1 MAGRNG
7 SAVQFVPGHPAVGH
21 QEPAGAGR
29 LPYEPVCVMRA
40 SAPDPVFSRPV
51 GPMAHSTEHTN
62 NEPIP
67 DGGWR
72 IGVDVGG
79 TFTDVVAVADDGTL
93 TFTKAPST
101 PEDPSIGVIDAIDR
115 LAVELDTTTA
125 ALLARTGRIVH
136 GTTVATNALLE
147 RTGARVGL
155 LTTAGHR
162 DVLEMREGLKDERY
176 NLRLAAP
183 DPLVPRHLRTGVT
196 ERLRPDG
203 SVRTPLDPA
212 SLAAALETLKD
223 GGVTSIAVCFLHSYR
238 NAVHEQQAREAIEA
252 AMPGVPVS
260 LSSDV
265 FPEIKE
271 YERVSTTVVN
281 AYVRPIVES
290 YLERL
295 GARLTRAGYHGP
307 VLVILSHGGVA
318 PIEETIRLAAASVLS
333 GPAGGVAGSR
343 HGASL
348 IGAGNLIPFDMGGT
362 STDISM
368 IVDGEP
374 ALSATRGIAGFR
386 IALQSLDI
394 VSIASGGGSIARVDS
409 GGILSVGPESAGA
422 MPGPA
427 CYGQGGTEI
436 TVTDASV
443 VLGFLDPANFLGGR
457 ARLDQAAAE
466 TVLDRLAHR
475 LAVSRAEAA
484 EGVHRVINT
493 QMAEGIRLVS
503 VRRGVDPRRF
513 ALLSFGGAAGIHIT
527 DIARQIDV
535 PRVVV
540 PRAAAVLS
548 AWGMLATDLRFEIS
562 RTHVGD
568 TRMLE
573 ADAIRDLYASM
584 EQEGRSRLARVFDGE
599 VAVRR
604 SADMRYGEQ
613 IFEIDV
619 PLDGVDFAGAG
630 LIEDITQRFH
640 RRHEDLFTYSLPDQ
654 ESVLVNARLAAIGR
668 LPVLPQE
675 PEVRDR
681 EPAEPRTMR
690 RAYLGGW
697 QDLPVFDLETLCPDQ
712 VITGPAIIESATTT
726 VVLRAGDSA
735 VPSGALWL
743 DITIGK

>member
-1 MAGRNG
+1 M
-7 SAVQFVPGHPAVGH
+7 ST
-21 QEPAGAGR
+21 
-29 LPYEPVCVMRA
+29 A
-40 SAPDPVFSRPV
+40 S
-51 GPMAHSTEHTN
+51 
-62 NEPIP
+62 
-67 DGGWR
+67 
-72 IGVDVGG
+72 
-79 TFTDVVAVADDGTL
+79 
-93 TFTKAPST
+93 
-101 PEDPSIGVIDAIDR
+101 
-115 LAVELDTTTA
+115 
-125 ALLARTGRIVH
+125 
-136 GTTVATNALLE
+136 
-147 RTGARVGL
+147 
-155 LTTAGHR
+155 
-162 DVLEMREGLKDERY
+162 
-176 NLRLAAP
+176 
-183 DPLVPRHLRTGVT
+183 
-196 ERLRPDG
+196 
-203 SVRTPLDPA
+203 
-212 SLAAALETLKD
+212 
-223 GGVTSIAVCFLHSYR
+223 
-238 NAVHEQQAREAIEA
+238 
-252 AMPGVPVS
+252 
-260 LSSDV
+260 
-265 FPEIKE
+265 
-271 YERVSTTVVN
+271 
-281 AYVRPIVES
+281 
-290 YLERL
+290 
-295 GARLTRAGYHGP
+295 
-307 VLVILSHGGVA
+307 
-318 PIEETIRLAAASVLS
+318 
-333 GPAGGVAGSR
+333 
-343 HGASL
+343 
-348 IGAGNLIPFDMGGT
+348 
-362 STDISM
+362 
-368 IVDGEP
+368 P

-409 GGILSVGPESAGA
+409 GGILSVRPRKAPA
-422 MPGPA
+422 PMPGPA
-427 CYGQGGTEI
+427 CYGQGGTEV

-457 ARLDQAAAE
+457 ARLDQEAAE

-475 LAVSRAEAA
+475 LSVSRAEAA
-484 EGVHRVINT
+484 QGVHRVINT

-619 PLDGVDFAGAG
+619 PLDGVDFAGTG
-630 LIEDITQRFH
+630 LIEDITRRFH

-681 EPAEPRTMR
+681 EPARAPGHAAGLPRWLAGPPRFRPRDPLSRSGDEGSGDHRIRHHHRGAARRRQRGPER
-690 RAYLGGW
+690 RALARHHHREVNR
-697 QDLPVFDLETLCPDQ
+697 PVT
-712 VITGPAIIESATTT
+712 ARS
-726 VVLRAGDSA
+726 RA
-735 VPSGALWL
+735 
-743 DITIGK
+743 